1 MLPLPHPF
9 LRRPGPQSDP
19 LHGIRPMVPGT
30 VLLAWSC
37 LERFLLCPKLLFS
50 GGNNLELG
58 LCLGPAE
65 DRNPKDPGKVTQS
78 LVLLA
83 RSRFKVVNDQLGGK
97 SALS

>member
-9 LRRPGPQSDP
+9 LRRPGAQSDP
-19 LHGIRPMVPGT
+19 PHGIRPMVPGT
-30 VLLAWSC
+30 VL
-37 LERFLLCPKLLFS
+37 ERSLLCPKLLFS

-58 LCLGPAE
+58 LCPGPAE

-83 RSRFKVVNDQLGGK
+83 RSWFKVVNDQLGGE